1 MPVGGTPIGGRIAG
15 MADRR
20 LVWKL
25 VGSLSGI
32 AAGSATRAVLRAGWR
47 RSMGGDPP
55 TNPASPST
63 RWSEA
68 LIWAMASGVAMA
80 VTRLVAQRGAAE
92 AWKATTGSY
101 PAGLETVSP

>member
-1 MPVGGTPIGGRIAG
+1 

-20 LVWKL
+20 VMWKV

-32 AAGSATRAVLRAGWR
+32 VAGSATRALLKAGWR
-47 RSMGGDPP
+47 RSKGGDPP

-68 LIWAMASGVAMA
+68 LIWAAASGVAMA

-92 AWKATTGSY
+92 AWRATTGTY
-101 PAGLETVSP
+101 PPGMETVSP

>member
-1 MPVGGTPIGGRIAG
+1 

-20 LVWKL
+20 LLWKA
-25 VGSLSGI
+25 VGSLSGV
-32 AAGSATRAVLRAGWR
+32 AAGSATRALLRAVWR
-47 RSMGGDPP
+47 RTKGGDPP

-68 LIWAMASGVAMA
+68 LIWAAASGVAMA
-80 VTRLVAQRGAAE
+80 VTRLIAQRGAAE
-92 AWKATTGSY
+92 AWKASTGSY